1 MGLFDFKLQ
10 NSSLEPSANSGN
22 LLYSC
27 LDLFLYIFF
36 LKTQQNCKREVC
48 LHLRRLQLHLSSRT
62 PRGSTHSWDPHPC
75 SVLPAAPPSRKLG
88 VRSRRGGSLSEGL
101 IMGGLLGSGD
111 GEGVLGRRLVLACR

>member
-36 LKTQQNCKREVC
+36 LKTQQNCK
-48 LHLRRLQLHLSSRT
+48 
-62 PRGSTHSWDPHPC
+62 
-75 SVLPAAPPSRKLG
+75 
-88 VRSRRGGSLSEGL
+88 
-101 IMGGLLGSGD
+101 
-111 GEGVLGRRLVLACR
+111 